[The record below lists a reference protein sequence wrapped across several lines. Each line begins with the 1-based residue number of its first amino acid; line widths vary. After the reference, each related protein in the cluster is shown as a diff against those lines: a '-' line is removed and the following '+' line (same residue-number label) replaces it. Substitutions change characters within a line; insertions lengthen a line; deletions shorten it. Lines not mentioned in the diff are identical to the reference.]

1 MSPEERFRDYMDAFN
16 SSDWDRLLRHYS
28 PDIRLVIG
36 NGTELVGR
44 QAIIDFYSKVKTQT
58 RRTIEILRCFADGN
72 LLAAE
77 LQSEF
82 LALVDAPDFA
92 VRPMSQGDRYFI
104 NSFALYES
112 RNDQYCSIRAAVFR
126 REYRPAN
133 PV

>member
-16 SSDWDRLLRHYS
+16 SGDWARLLPHYA

-44 QAIIDFYSKVKTQT
+44 QAIVDFYSKVKTQT
-58 RRTIEILRCFADGN
+58 RRTIEIVRCFGDGD

-82 LALVDAPDFA
+82 LAVTEAPDFA
-92 VRPMSQGDRYFI
+92 VRPMAQGDRYFI

-112 RNDQYCSIRAAVFR
+112 RDEEYVTIRAAVFR
-126 REYRPAN
+126 REFRPAK
-133 PV
+133 PD

>member
-1 MSPEERFRDYMDAFN
+1 MSPEARFRDYMDAFN
-16 SSDWDRLLRHYS
+16 TSDWDRLLGHYA
-28 PDIRLVIG
+28 PDIRLLIG

-44 QAIIDFYSKVKTQT
+44 QAIVDFYSKVKTQT
-58 RRTIEILRCFADGN
+58 QRTIEIVRCFADGN

-92 VRPMSQGDRYFI
+92 ARPMTRGDRYFI

-112 RNDQYCSIRAAVFR
+112 RNDQYKSIRAAVFR
-126 REYRPAN
+126 RDFK
-133 PV
+133 PVNAA

>member
-16 SSDWDRLLRHYS
+16 SSDWDRLQRHYA

-44 QAIIDFYSKVKTQT
+44 QAIVDFYSRVKTQT
-58 RRTIEILRCFADGN
+58 QRTIEILRCFSDGDR
-72 LLAAE
+72 LAAE

-82 LALVDAPDFA
+82 LALVDAPDFP
-92 VRPMSQGDRYFI
+92 VRPMAQGDRYFI

-112 RNDQYCSIRAAVFR
+112 RNGQYSSIRAAVFR
-126 REYRPAN
+126 REFRPAT
-133 PV
+133 PA